1 MKIWKAIIVDDEF
14 LARVE
19 LRNQLE
25 DFQQVEVVGEAADI
39 ESAYEL
45 ISSLNPDLLF
55 LDIDLGTTSGF
66 DLLERIDTGFK
77 VIFVTAHN
85 EFAIRAFEVN
95 ALDYLLK
102 PVWPDRLGNC
112 LRKLGDPYS
121 GKLPEKLDFHDQIL
135 VKVRSGS
142 RFVKVS
148 EITCIEAC
156 SDYTKIYSSRKFSG
170 LVHHTLKRW
179 LERLPSSGFIRVHKS
194 FILNT
199 AFVLSINES
208 SDKGTSAKMLYP
220 EKDIPVSRRFGS
232 KLKLSFKP

>member
-1 MKIWKAIIVDDEF
+1 MKVWRAIIVDDEF
-14 LARVE
+14 LARAE
-19 LRNQLE
+19 LRNQLG
-25 DFQQVEVVGEAADI
+25 DFPQVEIVGEAADI
-39 ESAYEL
+39 DKAYEL
-45 ISSLNPDLLF
+45 ISSLNPDLVF
-55 LDIDLGTTSGF
+55 LDIDLGTNSGF

-112 LRKLGDPYS
+112 LKKLGDPYS

-156 SDYTKIYSSRKFSG
+156 SDYTKIYSSRKFCG
-170 LVHHTLKRW
+170 LVHHTMKRW
-179 LERLPSSGFIRVHKS
+179 LERLPSSGFVRVHKS
-194 FILNT
+194 YIINT
-199 AFVLSINES
+199 SHIVSIVEPGDSNKAA
-208 SDKGTSAKMLYP
+208 DLIFP
-220 EKDIPVSRRFGS
+220 EKRIPVSRRYGS
-232 KLKLSFKP
+232 KLNLAFKP